1 MIEDEE
7 YIDDDLDID
16 LDGEDYLDDDE
27 ILVPESEEDSVDE
40 DYIYEKLS
48 RRNSPHA
55 KRIVGNS
62 LTDEIVANESG
73 GNYKALNPHSS
84 ASGKYQFLWNT
95 WGDKISKVTGVKSKQ
110 EFLNNPEAQDTF
122 YNEYYVPNEMMPAVK
137 RLKKYAPDLSE
148 KQLAKLYHYQGEGGA
163 KKYLLGQ
170 APDVQQS
177 YNAPISKYTGIKRQ
191 LGGGVLGEDEE
202 LEYPIDTP
210 QLMTPKGIVSNLTA
224 PTTINPNYSLALPNK
239 MRKPKSNI
247 FKKIG
252 NKIEDVID
260 NTDIGALGNT
270 LDKSFGT
277 LKKVGNVLSQGM
289 STGIDMAEQFTSEK
303 VKNQQYR
310 KMMQQLYGD
319 NPSNYAPVTQ
329 RINNNPVLI

>member
-1 MIEDEE
+1 MIDDEE

-16 LDGEDYLDDDE
+16 LDGEDYLEDDE
-27 ILVPESEEDSVDE
+27 ILVPESEVEDVDD

-48 RRNSPHA
+48 RRNSPHVR
-55 KRIVGNS
+55 RIVGNS

-73 GNYKALNPHSS
+73 GDYKALNPHSS
-84 ASGKYQFLWNT
+84 AAGKYQFLWDT

-110 EFLNNPEAQDTF
+110 EFLNNPEAQDMF

-137 RLKKYAPDLSE
+137 RLKKYAPDLSD
-148 KQLAKLYHYQGEGGA
+148 KQLAKLYHYQGENGA
-163 KKYLLGQ
+163 KKYLTGQ

-191 LGGGVLGEDEE
+191 VGGGIQPLKTNLKVPTSINTNYPLQNIVEGEDDVFDESNNVLGDIGE
-202 LEYPIDTP
+202 
-210 QLMTPKGIVSNLTA
+210 GITKV
-224 PTTINPNYSLALPNK
+224 INVG
-239 MRKPKSNI
+239 
-247 FKKIG
+247 KKIG
-252 NKIEDVID
+252 N
-260 NTDIGALGNT
+260 
-270 LDKSFGT
+270 
-277 LKKVGNVLSQGM
+277 NVAQGLS
-289 STGIDMAEQFTSEK
+289 TAIDMGEQFTSEQ